1 MPLHMP
7 HEVSTADGV
16 APKISRRKLET
27 PPSGHRHRRRTRRW
41 ERRVSVRSTRRHT
54 FSVPLRLI
62 TSTFLTHTSVFGH
75 VGICVIR
82 TGRHSHVS
90 DTSAFGHIGIQ
101 AHWYAATLVFG
112 HIARGGEINLI

>member
-41 ERRVSVRSTRRHT
+41 ERRVSVRRTRRHT

-101 AHWYAATLVFG
+101 AHAATLVFG
-112 HIARGGEINLI
+112 HIAGGGKSI